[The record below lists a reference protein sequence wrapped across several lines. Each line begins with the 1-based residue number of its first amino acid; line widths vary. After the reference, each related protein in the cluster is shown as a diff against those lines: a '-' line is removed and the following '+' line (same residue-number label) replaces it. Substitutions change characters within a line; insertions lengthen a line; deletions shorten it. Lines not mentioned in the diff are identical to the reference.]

1 MPQEDDASIKAKIA
15 AMAAGG
21 REDDWNA
28 LWHAVDVL
36 AEETTFASWTGG
48 DIVGT
53 ITLNGNERPVH
64 RCLIRSTPGRWSG
77 CGSALAHLA

>member
-1 MPQEDDASIKAKIA
+1 MPQEDDASIKAEIA
-15 AMAAGG
+15 AAPARG
-21 REDDWNA
+21 RDDDWNAA

-53 ITLNGNERPVH
+53 ITVDGEERPV
-64 RCLIRSTPGRWSG
+64 RQMPYPEYAR
-77 CGSALAHLA
+77 

>member
-1 MPQEDDASIKAKIA
+1 MPQEDDASIKAEIA

-21 REDDWNA
+21 REDDRNAA

-53 ITLNGNERPVH
+53 NYPQRQRAASSQMPYPEYAR
-64 RCLIRSTPGRWSG
+64 
-77 CGSALAHLA
+77 